1 MQISVTIVGPRNDRL
16 EEAVRSAGSKFAI
29 TWAGDIG
36 ELAAAGA
43 TQPNVLIVDLRGQ
56 HQFPPALALLKRRH
70 PTTGVLILA
79 STLDPAM
86 MLEAMRA
93 GVSEFVTDPIAP
105 SDLTAALNRLLGKL
119 AEAPAG
125 PVFAFI
131 GAKGG
136 VGTTTLAVNVAT
148 ALSKLSPARAMFIDL
163 HLAYGDA
170 AVFLGAEPRYSVLDA
185 LENMH
190 RMDES
195 FLRSLVVHTGSGV
208 DLLASA
214 ARPAARPV
222 DSQQIGTLLA
232 LASSI
237 YPYTV
242 VDVPRSD
249 AAALEALDQGAT
261 IVVVANQEL
270 ATVRNAGRMAAALRS
285 RYAKAKIM
293 TVVNRTD
300 RRSEINQDDI
310 ERAVGGPVTHHVPS
324 DYRRALEAMNKG
336 RPLALDNHN
345 DLSAAFASIA
355 RELAGVPREPRGDRR
370 PSGLLGRFSGRRS

>member
-1 MQISVTIVGPRNDRL
+1 MAVSVTIIGSRDASL
-16 EEAVRSAGSKFAI
+16 EEAVRSTGLQPVIS
-29 TWAGDIG
+29 WARDVA
-36 ELAAAGA
+36 ELAAMGA
-43 TQPNVLIVDLRGQ
+43 AQPNVVLVDLRGQ
-56 HQFPPALALLKRRH
+56 PHVPAALSLLKRHH
-70 PTTGVLILA
+70 PSTGVVILA
-79 STLDPAM
+79 STLDPAL

-93 GVSEFVTDPIAP
+93 GVNECVTEPIVQTEL
-105 SDLTAALNRLLGKL
+105 DAAFTRVVGKL
-119 AEAPAG
+119 AAAPSG

-136 VGTTTLAVNVAT
+136 VGTTTTAVNVAT
-148 ALSKLSPARAMFIDL
+148 ALSKLSPARALLIDL

-170 AVFLGAEPRYSVLDA
+170 AVFLGAEPRYSVIDA

-190 RMDES
+190 RFDET
-195 FLRSLVVHTGSGV
+195 FFRSLVVHTSSGV

-214 ARPAARPV
+214 SRPATAAV
-222 DSQQIGTLLA
+222 DSRQISA
-232 LASSI
+232 LISFASGI
-237 YPYTV
+237 YPFTV

-270 ATVRNAGRMAAALRS
+270 ATVRNAGRMASALRS
-285 RYAKAKIM
+285 RYTKAKIM

-300 RRSEINQDDI
+300 RRAEIGQDDI
-310 ERAVGGPVTHHVPS
+310 ERAVGGPITHQVPS

-345 DLSAAFASIA
+345 DLSASFKALA
-355 RELAGVPREPRGDRR
+355 RELAGVPDAPRTTRKQT
-370 PSGLLGRFSGRRS
+370 GLLSRLSGRK

>member
-1 MQISVTIVGPRNDRL
+1 VAVSVTIVGTRDASL
-16 EEAVRSAGSKFAI
+16 EESVRSTGLKPVI
-29 TWAGDIG
+29 TWATDLA

-43 TQPNVLIVDLRGQ
+43 AQPNVVLVDLRGQ
-56 HQFPPALALLKRRH
+56 SHVSPALALLKRRH
-70 PTTGVLILA
+70 PSTGVVIYA
-79 STLDPAM
+79 STLDPGL

-93 GVSEFVTDPIAP
+93 GVSECVTDPIVQA
-105 SDLTAALNRLLGKL
+105 DLDAAMNRVVGKL
-119 AEAPAG
+119 AETPAG
-125 PVFAFI
+125 PVFAFL

-136 VGTTTLAVNVAT
+136 VGTTTTAVNVAT
-148 ALSKLSPARAMFIDL
+148 ALAKLSPARALLIDL

-190 RMDES
+190 RFDET
-195 FLRSLVVHTGSGV
+195 FLRSLVVHTSSGV

-214 ARPAARPV
+214 SRPAMGPI
-222 DSQQIGTLLA
+222 DSRQISALIS
-232 LASSI
+232 LASGI

-270 ATVRNAGRMAAALRS
+270 ATVRNAGRMAAALRA
-285 RYAKAKIM
+285 RYGKAKIM

-300 RRSEINQDDI
+300 RRAEISQEDI
-310 ERAVGGPVTHHVPS
+310 ERAVGGPITHQVPS

-345 DLSAAFASIA
+345 DLAASFKGLA
-355 RELAGVPREPRGDRR
+355 RELAGVPNEAREPRQKGF
-370 PSGLLGRFSGRRS
+370 LGRLSGRRS

>member
-1 MQISVTIVGPRNDRL
+1 MRATGLKPV
-16 EEAVRSAGSKFAI
+16 I
-29 TWAGDIG
+29 TWVADLA

-43 TQPNVLIVDLRGQ
+43 VQPDVVLVDLRGQ
-56 HQFPPALALLKRRH
+56 SHVPTALALLKRRH
-70 PTTGVLILA
+70 SSTGVVIVA
-79 STLDPAM
+79 STLDPAL

-93 GVSEFVTDPIAP
+93 GVSECVTEPVAQD
-105 SDLTAALNRLLGKL
+105 DLAAAFTRVVGKL
-119 AEAPAG
+119 AEAPSG

-136 VGTTTLAVNVAT
+136 VGTTTMAVNVAT
-148 ALSKLSPARAMFIDL
+148 ALSKLSPARALLIDM

-190 RMDES
+190 RFDET
-195 FLRSLVVHTGSGV
+195 FLRSLVARTSSGV

-214 ARPAARPV
+214 SRAAIAAV
-222 DSQQIGTLLA
+222 DSRQVAA
-232 LASSI
+232 LIALSSGI

-249 AAALEALDQGAT
+249 AAALEALDQASA
-261 IVVVANQEL
+261 IVVVANHEL
-270 ATVRNAGRMAAALRS
+270 ATVRNAGRMAIALRA
-285 RYAKAKIM
+285 RYGRAKIM

-300 RRSEINQDDI
+300 RRAEINQDDI
-310 ERAVGGPVTHHVPS
+310 ERAVGGPITHQVPS

-336 RPLALDNHN
+336 RPLAVDNHN
-345 DLSAAFASIA
+345 ELAASFKSLA
-355 RELAGVPREPRGDRR
+355 RELAGVPDDSRDRK
-370 PSGLLGRFSGRRS
+370 SAGLLGRFSGRRSS